1 MSKLK
6 LSVLTEV
13 AIMAALAIILD
24 KIVLFHMPQG
34 GSVSLTMLPIFILA
48 YRRGLAAALTGGL
61 LVGFIQLF
69 FGGYYLSVPQV
80 LLDYIL
86 SYGAVGLAG
95 IFYNQFKASKNN
107 QMLFLSLGILVGSL
121 GRLFSNFLAGIVF
134 WSDYAPKG
142 TPVWIYSLTYN
153 ASYLVPSAII
163 ALILLVILLKV
174 KPTFFKAN

>member
-1 MSKLK
+1 MSNLK
-6 LSVLTEV
+6 LSVLTEI

-24 KIVLFHMPQG
+24 KIVLFQMPQG

-48 YRRGLAAALTGGL
+48 FRRGLTAAVTGGL

-86 SYGAVGLAG
+86 SYGGVGLAG
-95 IFYNQFKASKNN
+95 LFYHQFKTSKNQ
-107 QMLFLSLGILVGSL
+107 QMFLLSLGILIGSL
-121 GRLFSNFLAGIVF
+121 ARLLSNVLAGIVF

-163 ALILLVILLKV
+163 ALVLLIILLKV
-174 KPTFFKAN
+174 KPSFFQVK